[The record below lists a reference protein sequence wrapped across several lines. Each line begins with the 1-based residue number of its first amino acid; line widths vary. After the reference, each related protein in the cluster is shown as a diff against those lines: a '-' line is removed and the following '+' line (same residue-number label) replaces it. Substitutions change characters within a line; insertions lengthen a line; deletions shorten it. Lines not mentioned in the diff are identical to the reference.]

1 MTVIPWVDFL
11 GAVQVQLQKVV
22 TYTYAHNPTVTIDYV
37 LEEYAGNGY
46 SATGTFTTAVGR
58 LGMMWRRFPSTG
70 AVTRYMINNSLQ
82 YYDVSDFSAFI
93 LAKTNIEEF
102 SIAPHSITN
111 DTANVDGWGYFDTS
125 GTYRNYSET
134 SSLRDLV
141 QEYTGRKLH
150 GSKDDGRDAFLSS
163 VTITNY
169 DAGSIQLYAAG
180 EELNLGL
187 GGATNLG
194 TGTGHTS
201 APFIDTGT
209 GISIMANAR
218 KKKRDFLW

>member
-93 LAKTNIEEF
+93 LAKTNI
-102 SIAPHSITN
+102 
-111 DTANVDGWGYFDTS
+111 
-125 GTYRNYSET
+125 
-134 SSLRDLV
+134 
-141 QEYTGRKLH
+141 
-150 GSKDDGRDAFLSS
+150 
-163 VTITNY
+163 
-169 DAGSIQLYAAG
+169 
-180 EELNLGL
+180 
-187 GGATNLG
+187 
-194 TGTGHTS
+194 
-201 APFIDTGT
+201 
-209 GISIMANAR
+209 
-218 KKKRDFLW
+218 